1 MRYKQLISD
10 KLDQLHNQLN
20 ILRHQANTRDMVNFN
35 QTLEQTKEKIESIQ
49 TLINN
54 EQ

>member
-1 MRYKQLISD
+1 MVSD

-20 ILRHQANTRDMVNFN
+20 ILRHQAGTRDMVNFN
-35 QTLEQTKEKIESIQ
+35 HTLTATKEKIEAIQ